1 METAPFF
8 FFDLDFWSGRQK
20 FAGGQR
26 GAPTAAPVAAVLA
39 GGQRLRSVLSPV
51 KLSLQEIANEMFGV
65 LRQAFVR
72 RRKNEK
78 SASLFIAGLADFIHS
93 SVAYGSRCSRN

>member
-1 METAPFF
+1 
-8 FFDLDFWSGRQK
+8 LDFWGGRQK

-26 GAPTAAPVAAVLA
+26 GAPTVAPVAAVLA
-39 GGQRLRSVLSPV
+39 GGPPLRSVLSPV
-51 KLSLQEIANEMFGV
+51 KLSLQEIANKMFGV

-78 SASLFIAGLADFIHS
+78 SASLFVTRLAGFIHS
-93 SVAYGSRCSRN
+93 SVVYVSRCSRY